1 MKITLPFL
9 LVVELWDSN
18 NGFYTLP
25 ECDQIF
31 YCLPKWVE
39 YFLKAIRTLN
49 TIVLLPV
56 ALHGN
61 EMFMVYENI
70 MLSKI
75 LDLTGRRFVKTT
87 YGGASQFV
95 LFTAYYQITHV
106 ETGDARRM

>member
-61 EMFMVYENI
+61 EMFSLTLMKSI
-70 MLSKI
+70 GLWCMKI
-75 LDLTGRRFVKTT
+75 LC
-87 YGGASQFV
+87 
-95 LFTAYYQITHV
+95 
-106 ETGDARRM
+106 